1 MVIELL
7 RTHLGAYRR
16 DLVLVVGLL
25 VVQTLGTLYLPDLNA
40 DIINNGVATG
50 DTGYILQVG
59 AWMLVVSL
67 AVCAAAIVGVY
78 YASRTAMSVGR
89 DIRSRVFRTVQTF
102 SLREMNSFGAPS
114 LITRNT
120 NDVQQVQMFV
130 QMGLTVMVTAPLM
143 AIGGTIMAIRQ
154 DGPLSLLLVVVI
166 PVMVVLIGSV
176 IRRAV
181 PLFRSM
187 QVKIDRIN
195 LVLRENLTGIR
206 VIRAFVRTRFEQ
218 ERFAAANDDL
228 TDTTLQVNR
237 LFALLMPLLMLVMN
251 LSSVAVVWFGGH
263 RIASGEMPIG
273 NLMAFLSYIMQILMS
288 VMMATMVVVML
299 PRASA
304 SSERISAVL
313 AVRPAIADPAAATPG
328 QPAERGS
335 VEFRDVTFGY
345 PGAAEPVLRGIS
357 FVARPGQ
364 TTAIVGSTGS
374 GKSTLVNLVPRLY
387 DVSGGEVLVAGVDV
401 RERARADLWSE
412 LGLVPQ
418 KAFLFAGTI
427 ADNLRLGAPQ
437 ATEEQLWAALE
448 TAQGADF
455 VRELPEGLAAPIE
468 QGGVNVSGG
477 QRQRLAIAR
486 ALVREPSV
494 YVFDDS
500 FSALDYAT
508 DAALRAA
515 LRERTRDACV
525 LIVAQRVATIRHAEQ
540 ILVLDEGLLVGAGR
554 HEELME
560 SCPTYR
566 EIVLSQLTLEEA
578 A

>member
-89 DIRSRVFRTVQTF
+89 DMRSRVFRTVQTF

-218 ERFAAANDDL
+218 DRFAVANDDL

-313 AVRPAIADPAAATPG
+313 AVQPAIADPAVATPG
-328 QPAERGS
+328 QRAERGS

-437 ATEEQLWAALE
+437 ATDEQLWAALE
-448 TAQGADF
+448 TAQGAEF

-554 HEELME
+554 HEELMQ